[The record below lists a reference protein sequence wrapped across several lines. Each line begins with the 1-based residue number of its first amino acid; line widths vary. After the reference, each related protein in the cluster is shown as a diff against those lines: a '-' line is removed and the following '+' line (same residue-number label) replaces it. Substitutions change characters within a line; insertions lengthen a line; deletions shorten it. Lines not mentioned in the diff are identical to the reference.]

1 MKFFSFKGKKA
12 ANDSPDERPAGKT
25 DARPQKSAGR
35 RRSRR
40 AGRSVLA
47 VIAGLLIASALVRL
61 SGGAGQAVALV
72 TDGAMAERI
81 APSDEGAMPPS
92 GAAMAENFPPT
103 MNAGEISDMVAAFQA
118 REARLMAR
126 EKALEDR
133 MAALRV
139 ADEQIAEKL
148 ARLEAAE
155 AQLRDTI
162 ALAETASKDDLDRL
176 TLVYEN
182 MKPKQAAALF
192 EEMDPN
198 FAAGFLGRM
207 RPESA
212 AAIMAGL
219 NPESAHLFS
228 VVLAGRNANVPQD

>member
-1 MKFFSFKGKKA
+1 MARSSAAGRMGKGGVMKFLRLTPTK
-12 ANDSPDERPAGKT
+12 
-25 DARPQKSAGR
+25 
-35 RRSRR
+35 R

-47 VIAGLLIASALVRL
+47 VIAGLLIASALVRIG
-61 SGGAGQAVALV
+61 GGAGQALARVA
-72 TDGAMAERI
+72 DGPADEMSQPAPDQETSAPAM
-81 APSDEGAMPPS
+81 
-92 GAAMAENFPPT
+92 AAMAEDFPPVMSET
-103 MNAGEISDMVAAFQA
+103 EISDMVAAFQA
-118 REARLMAR
+118 REDRLKAR
-126 EKALEDR
+126 EAALEDR

-139 ADEQIAEKL
+139 ADQQISDKL
-148 ARLEAAE
+148 AELEAAE

-207 RPESA
+207 RPEAA

-219 NPESAHLFS
+219 SPESAHLFS
-228 VVLAGRNANVPQD
+228 VVLAGRNANVPKE

>member
-1 MKFFSFKGKKA
+1 MTVLGLKMPRRTGK
-12 ANDSPDERPAGKT
+12 
-25 DARPQKSAGR
+25 
-35 RRSRR
+35 R

-61 SGGAGQAVALV
+61 GGGAGQAVALV
-72 TDGAMAERI
+72 TDA
-81 APSDEGAMPPS
+81 APNEVAQDDPEKDTTSPM
-92 GAAMAENFPPT
+92 GAAMADNFPPT
-103 MNAGEISDMVAAFQA
+103 MGASEISDMVAAFQA
-118 REARLMAR
+118 REARLIAR
-126 EKALEDR
+126 EAALEDR

-139 ADEQIAEKL
+139 ADHQISEKL
-148 ARLEAAE
+148 AKLEQAE
-155 AQLRDTI
+155 AQLRETI

-182 MKPKQAAALF
+182 MKPKQASALF

-219 NPESAHLFS
+219 RPESAHMFS
-228 VVLAGRNANVPQD
+228 VVLAGRNANVPQE